1 MLTMRVAYL
10 NIFTFNLHKAWLL
23 KYLQRGMEYGPTSLS
38 LSILSFYR
46 LAIPRKA
53 MKSWTRGDVEGGLL
67 AYPNRCTS
75 TPRLLIIGFND
86 IPIL

>member
-1 MLTMRVAYL
+1 MLVTRVVYL
-10 NIFTFNLHKAWLL
+10 NIFTFNIPKAWLL
-23 KYLQRGMEYGPTSLS
+23 KYLQGSMKYGPTSLS

-53 MKSWTRGDVEGGLL
+53 MESWTRGDVEGGLL
-67 AYPNRCTS
+67 VYPKRCTS

-86 IPIL
+86 TPIL